1 MCSVR
6 SSSRSVKHRDGLTGV
21 DDLMQH
27 QPQQP
32 QFLTTTQRPTKPR
45 LAGVTHV
52 LDKGSPLQH
61 LQVTLAAT
69 GAFVD
74 VWKFGWGTAYLDI
87 ELTNKL
93 AELDRYR
100 VRACTGGTLLEIAWS
115 QGRTSDFFDWVA
127 EVGFPCVEVSNGA
140 TDLPL
145 VEKRQLIATARARGL
160 DVLSEVGS
168 KNPLDHATPTQW
180 ADEIEGDLDAGAL
193 WVVAEG
199 RESGTVG
206 IYDANGEVRRDVV
219 EAIERRVDGARVI
232 YEAPRRNQQAWLI
245 RHLGPHVNLGNVR
258 MDEIM
263 GVESLRLGLRA
274 DTIGVGSGTKLPT
287 FADVLT
293 DSAAP
298 AMQSNDRYG
307 YGETNNATM
316 QVGHRH
322 V

>member
-1 MCSVR
+1 
-6 SSSRSVKHRDGLTGV
+6 
-21 DDLMQH
+21 MQH

-32 QFLTTTQRPTKPR
+32 QFLSTTQRPTKPR
-45 LAGVTHV
+45 LSGVTHV

-61 LQVTLAAT
+61 LQATLAASD
-69 GAFVD
+69 AFVD

-87 ELTNKL
+87 ELTDKL
-93 AELDRYR
+93 AELDRHR
-100 VRACTGGTLLEIAWS
+100 VRACTGGTLLEIAWL

-168 KNPLDHATPTQW
+168 KNPLDHATPAQW

-206 IYDANGEVRRDVV
+206 IYDAHGEVRRDVV
-219 EAIERRVDGARVI
+219 EAIERHVDGTRVI

-245 RHLGPHVNLGNVR
+245 CHLGPHVNLGNVR

-274 DTIGVGSGTKLPT
+274 DTIGVGSTTRLPT
-287 FADVLT
+287 LTDVLT
-293 DSAAP
+293 DSATP
-298 AMQSNDRYG
+298 AMQSGNRYE
-307 YGETNNATM
+307 YGEAINVAM